1 MSSFATSYIPTVA
14 STVTRAADQ
23 ASMQGANFSSWYN
36 QAQGTMYSEHELRS
50 VTDNYAPWGFV
61 NAPLN
66 NFDLVTTNFRFG
78 TNNANLST
86 PSSVGN
92 NKFAGSYSVAV
103 NNGTHYAS
111 VNGSNIVS
119 VTSNNFIT
127 VPTSMTIGQSFGS
140 FYLNGH
146 IRKFSYYPQ
155 ALSSANLVALTS

>member
-61 NAPLN
+61 NGVLN
-66 NFDLVTTNFRFG
+66 NFDLVTSNFRYG
-78 TNNANLST
+78 TTNINLVT

-92 NKFAGSYSVAV
+92 NKFAGSYSLTV

-111 VNGSNIVS
+111 VNGSNVVS
-119 VTSNNFIT
+119 VTNNSFTTI
-127 VPTSMTIGQSFGS
+127 PTIMTIGQSFGA

-146 IRKFSYYPQ
+146 IRKLSYYPQ